1 MPPVIWRRRAS
12 PARAP
17 GSAPPPAA
25 PPARAPAGP
34 LLRSISVYRSS
45 PGAKKTRLQH
55 FFAPERSPVL
65 SLACTPRSLCAGLV
79 GGAVAVY
86 AKAEGNGARVTAC
99 AASRGHR

>member
-1 MPPVIWRRRAS
+1 MPPVIWRRRA
-12 PARAP
+12 
-17 GSAPPPAA
+17 PPAQRPRPRA
-25 PPARAPAGP
+25 PPARAPADP

-65 SLACTPRSLCAGLV
+65 SLACTPRGLCAGLV